1 MHANKH
7 FLVFFLLLFI
17 FAIGCAKSDS
27 DIEKPPPQHEQPSKK
42 NLILLI
48 GDGMGLSHITAASV
62 ANRQPLHMERC
73 RHIGLTKVYA
83 YDKLVPS
90 SASAI
95 TAIASGVRTNYEHIG
110 VDVAGQP
117 APNIAQIA
125 AAAGYATG
133 MVTTAFIADATP
145 AGFFAHNP
153 DRYDRE
159 GIAMDLLQS
168 QLQVVIGGGRDHYNK
183 RSDGLNLL
191 DSLIARNFQVF
202 DNLAEAKSVTQGK
215 VAVFTDEFRPP
226 KISEGRGDMLNDAT
240 KLALKLLQN
249 NEKGFF
255 LMVEGAQI
263 DWAGHAH
270 DNNWLIDEMLD
281 FDKAV
286 GVALV
291 FAEKHGNTLV
301 LVVSDHETGGYAVTG
316 GDELSG
322 EAYGEFVTT
331 FHTADMVPLF
341 ADGPGAAAFMGVYE
355 NTELFYKMLN
365 YYGLSQD

>member
-1 MHANKH
+1 MQVNRNHII
-7 FLVFFLLLFI
+7 FLLLLFV
-17 FAIGCAKSDS
+17 FAIGCDKSDN
-27 DIEKPPPQHEQPSKK
+27 DPEKPPQHEEPSRK

-73 RHIGLTKVYA
+73 RYIGLTKVYA
-83 YDKLVPS
+83 HDKLVPS

-95 TAIASGVRTNYEHIG
+95 TAIASGVKTNYEHIG

-133 MVTTAFIADATP
+133 IVTTAFIADATP

-159 GIAMDLLQS
+159 SIAMDLLQS

-191 DSLIARNFQVF
+191 DSLTARGFMVY
-202 DNLAEAKSVTQGK
+202 DDLAAAMPLTQGRL
-215 VAVFTDEFRPP
+215 AVFTDEFRPP
-226 KISEGRGDMLNDAT
+226 KMSEGRGDMLTDAT

-263 DWAGHAH
+263 DLAGHAH
-270 DNNWLIDEMLD
+270 DNDWLIDEMLD

-286 GVALV
+286 GVALDY
-291 FAEKHGNTLV
+291 AEKDGNTLV
-301 LVVSDHETGGYAVTG
+301 IVASDHETGGYAVTD

-322 EAYGEFVTT
+322 VALGEFITT

-341 ADGPGAAAFMGVYE
+341 AHGPGAAAFAGVYK
-355 NTELFYKMLN
+355 NTGIFHRMMDYF
-365 YYGLSQD
+365 GLKAD

>member
-1 MHANKH
+1 MQVNRNHII
-7 FLVFFLLLFI
+7 FLLLLFV
-17 FAIGCAKSDS
+17 FAIGCGKSDN
-27 DIEKPPPQHEQPSKK
+27 DPEKPPQHEEPARK

-73 RHIGLTKVYA
+73 RYIGINKVYA
-83 YDKLVPS
+83 SDKLVPS

-95 TAIASGVRTNYEHIG
+95 TAMASGVKTNYEHIG
-110 VDVAGQP
+110 VDVAGQTVQ
-117 APNIAQIA
+117 NIAQIA

-133 MVTTAFIADATP
+133 IVTTSFIADATP

-183 RSDGLNLL
+183 RSDELNLL
-191 DSLIARNFQVF
+191 DSLIVRGFLIY
-202 DNLAEAKSVTQGK
+202 DDLAAAMSVNKGRL
-215 VAVFTDEFRPP
+215 AVFTDEFRPP
-226 KISEGRGDMLNDAT
+226 KISEGRDDMLTDAT

-263 DWAGHAH
+263 DLAGHAN
-270 DNNWLIDEMLD
+270 DNNWMIDEMLD

-286 GVALV
+286 GVALD
-291 FAEKHGNTLV
+291 FAEKDGNTLV
-301 LVVSDHETGGYAVTG
+301 IVASDHETGGYAVTG

-341 ADGPGAAAFMGVYE
+341 AHGTGAAAFAGIYK
-355 NTELFYKMLN
+355 NTGIFYRMMDFF
-365 YYGLSQD
+365 GLKTD